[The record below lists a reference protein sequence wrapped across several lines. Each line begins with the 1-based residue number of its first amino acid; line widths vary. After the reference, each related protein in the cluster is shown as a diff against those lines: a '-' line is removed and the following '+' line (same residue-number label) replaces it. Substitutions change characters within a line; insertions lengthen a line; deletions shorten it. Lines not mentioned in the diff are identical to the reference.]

1 MSAEHSQPSNV
12 NGGDPREQALLA
24 KIKLLEDDRI
34 KFIEIVRGKI
44 HKLEKELE
52 AKTADNEKLNAR
64 NVDLESNLKDLGLL
78 SPKGKKATKA
88 EDDDLLTRARELLF
102 EKTKICKKQEQ
113 QLEALNH
120 QVDATKDVLEITKDM
135 LNLRNIE
142 SDHQQSRIDSMIL
155 KLKLERD
162 RRVLLEKKLE
172 ARKQVE
178 DALRKEYDI
187 QSGIFK
193 DLRCSY
199 EGKIVLLTKQLA
211 AAKEP

>member
-1 MSAEHSQPSNV
+1 MVISIGVSVRPMSMLLI
-12 NGGDPREQALLA
+12 AL
-24 KIKLLEDDRI
+24 
-34 KFIEIVRGKI
+34 KFQ
-44 HKLEKELE
+44 
-52 AKTADNEKLNAR
+52 AKTAENEKLNAR

-78 SPKGKKATKA
+78 ASKGKKATKA

-113 QLEALNH
+113 QLEALNN

-162 RRVLLEKKLE
+162 RRYLLEKKL
-172 ARKQVE
+172 AATKQVE

-193 DLRCSY
+193 VG
-199 EGKIVLLTKQLA
+199 E
-211 AAKEP
+211 